1 MKSQVIINPTIL
13 IASMVVL
20 ISNIIHFDLLSEA
33 QTSNTAGI
41 NITLPELYTKVQKS
55 VVDITDFN
63 ITQSDEDIGP
73 PSGSGF
79 IYDTIGNIIT
89 TTAVVSDIQD
99 LEVKFWDGSVYR
111 ADVVGLDPFSDIA
124 VIRVQDAPRNLLVPL
139 SIGNSSDLQVG
150 DQVIT
155 VSSPF
160 DISGLLAEGIIGKL
174 GGLMPS
180 EEEGE
185 TTAPSFSIPDIIVT
199 DVPTNPGSAGGP
211 LLSLKNNQV
220 IGMNAAVFS
229 STGEFAGVSFA
240 IPSNT
245 IRKVVPSLIES
256 GSYAHPWLGISGIDV
271 TRAVTQAMGLTE
283 PRGFLVTDIS
293 PRSPAGMAGIIEGNI
308 TTTLSGEELNLG
320 GDIITAIDN
329 QSVREIGDILG
340 YMAREKNVGDEVK
353 LAFIRDNQPGQI
365 NVTLGSRPSLEEIIE
380 EEEDLPSFENNS
392 YGITIQYPANWTK
405 DEEDLDPT
413 DPITNIVTFSA
424 PFDSR
429 LDQYS
434 ENFGIS
440 IENLTDTNMTLE
452 EYADSLIA
460 NYNETLTD
468 FKLIESNTNST
479 LGGSNPAYRLVYS
492 DREDDTSYRTME
504 VGTIIGDKVYFIE
517 YIAEEE
523 NYSDY
528 LPIVYTM
535 VDSLEIIK

>member
-1 MKSQVIINPTIL
+1 
-13 IASMVVL
+13 
-20 ISNIIHFDLLSEA
+20 
-33 QTSNTAGI
+33 
-41 NITLPELYTKVQKS
+41 
-55 VVDITDFN
+55 
-63 ITQSDEDIGP
+63 
-73 PSGSGF
+73 
-79 IYDTIGNIIT
+79 
-89 TTAVVSDIQD
+89 
-99 LEVKFWDGSVYR
+99 
-111 ADVVGLDPFSDIA
+111 
-124 VIRVQDAPRNLLVPL
+124 
-139 SIGNSSDLQVG
+139 
-150 DQVIT
+150 
-155 VSSPF
+155 
-160 DISGLLAEGIIGKL
+160 
-174 GGLMPS
+174 
-180 EEEGE
+180 
-185 TTAPSFSIPDIIVT
+185 
-199 DVPTNPGSAGGP
+199 
-211 LLSLKNNQV
+211 
-220 IGMNAAVFS
+220 
-229 STGEFAGVSFA
+229 
-240 IPSNT
+240 
-245 IRKVVPSLIES
+245 
-256 GSYAHPWLGISGIDV
+256 
-271 TRAVTQAMGLTE
+271 
-283 PRGFLVTDIS
+283 
-293 PRSPAGMAGIIEGNI
+293 
-308 TTTLSGEELNLG
+308 
-320 GDIITAIDN
+320 
-329 QSVREIGDILG
+329 
-340 YMAREKNVGDEVK
+340 MAREKNVGDEVK

-405 DEEDLDPT
+405 EEEDLDPT

-434 ENFGIS
+434 ESFGIS

-535 VDSLEIIK
+535 ADSLEIIK

>member
-63 ITQSDEDIGP
+63 TTQSDEDIGP

-111 ADVVGLDPFSDIA
+111 ADVVGLDPFSNIA

-180 EEEGE
+180 EDEGE
-185 TTAPSFSIPDIIVT
+185 TTTPSFSIPDIIVT

-229 STGEFAGVSFA
+229 TTGEFAGVSFA

-271 TRAVTQAMGLTE
+271 TRAVAQAMGLTE

-293 PRSPAGMAGIIEGNI
+293 PGSPADMAGIIAGNI

-329 QSVREIGDILG
+329 QSVRDIGDILSH
-340 YMAREKNVGDEVK
+340 MAREKNVGDEVK

-380 EEEDLPSFENNS
+380 EEDLPSFENNS
-392 YGITIQYPANWTK
+392 YGIKMQYPANWTK

-535 VDSLEIIK
+535 ADSLEIIK

>member
-1 MKSQVIINPTIL
+1 
-13 IASMVVL
+13 
-20 ISNIIHFDLLSEA
+20 
-33 QTSNTAGI
+33 
-41 NITLPELYTKVQKS
+41 
-55 VVDITDFN
+55 
-63 ITQSDEDIGP
+63 
-73 PSGSGF
+73 
-79 IYDTIGNIIT
+79 
-89 TTAVVSDIQD
+89 
-99 LEVKFWDGSVYR
+99 
-111 ADVVGLDPFSDIA
+111 
-124 VIRVQDAPRNLLVPL
+124 
-139 SIGNSSDLQVG
+139 
-150 DQVIT
+150 
-155 VSSPF
+155 
-160 DISGLLAEGIIGKL
+160 
-174 GGLMPS
+174 
-180 EEEGE
+180 
-185 TTAPSFSIPDIIVT
+185 
-199 DVPTNPGSAGGP
+199 
-211 LLSLKNNQV
+211 LKNNQV

-256 GSYAHPWLGISGIDV
+256 GSYAHPWLGISGVDV
-271 TRAVTQAMGLTE
+271 TRAVAQAMGLTE

-293 PRSPAGMAGIIEGNI
+293 PRSPADMTGIIAGNI

-329 QSVREIGDILG
+329 QSVREIGDILS
-340 YMAREKNVGDEVK
+340 YIAREKNVGDEVK
-353 LAFIRDNQPGQI
+353 LTFIRDNQPGQI
-365 NVTLGSRPSLEEIIE
+365 NVTLGSRPSLEEVIE
-380 EEEDLPSFENNS
+380 EDDEDLPSFENNS
-392 YGITIQYPANWTK
+392 YGIKIQYPVNWTK

-413 DPITNIVTFSA
+413 DPITNIVTFSS

-479 LGGSNPAYRLVYS
+479 VAGSNPAYRLVYS
-492 DREDDTSYRTME
+492 DREDDTNYKTME
-504 VGTIIGDKVYFIE
+504 VGTIVGDKVYFIE

-535 VDSLEIIK
+535 ADSLEIIK

>member
-20 ISNIIHFDLLSEA
+20 ISNILHFDLLSEA

-63 ITQSDEDIGP
+63 TTQSDEDISP

-139 SIGNSSDLQVG
+139 SVGNSSDLQVG

-211 LLSLKNNQV
+211 LLSLTNNQV

-229 STGEFAGVSFA
+229 TTGEFAGVSFA

-293 PRSPAGMAGIIEGNI
+293 PGSPADMAGIIAGNI

-380 EEEDLPSFENNS
+380 EEDLPSFENNS

-434 ENFGIS
+434 ENFGMS

-535 VDSLEIIK
+535 ADSLEIIK

>member
-1 MKSQVIINPTIL
+1 MKSQVIINHTIL

-20 ISNIIHFDLLSEA
+20 ISNIIHSNLLSEA

-63 ITQSDEDIGP
+63 TTQSDEDIGP

-111 ADVVGLDPFSDIA
+111 ADVVGLDPFSNIA

-271 TRAVTQAMGLTE
+271 TRAVAQAMGLTE

-293 PRSPAGMAGIIEGNI
+293 PGSPADMAGIIEGNI

-380 EEEDLPSFENNS
+380 EEDLPSFENNS
-392 YGITIQYPANWTK
+392 YGIKIQYPANWTK

-413 DPITNIVTFSA
+413 DPITNIVTFSS
-424 PFDSR
+424 PFGNR

-468 FKLIESNTNST
+468 FKLIESNTNGT

-492 DREDDTSYRTME
+492 DREDDTSYKTME

-535 VDSLEIIK
+535 ADSLEIIK

>member
-1 MKSQVIINPTIL
+1 
-13 IASMVVL
+13 MVVL
-20 ISNIIHFDLLSEA
+20 ISNTIHSNLLSEA
-33 QTSNTAGI
+33 QTSNTAGV

-63 ITQSDEDIGP
+63 TTQSDEDIGP

-79 IYDTIGNIIT
+79 IYDTNGNIIT
-89 TTAVVSDIQD
+89 TTSVVSDIQED
-99 LEVKFWDGSVYR
+99 LEVKFWDGSVYS
-111 ADVVGLDPFSDIA
+111 ADVVGLDSFSNIA
-124 VIRVQDAPRNLLVPL
+124 VIRVQDAPRNILVPL

-174 GGLMPS
+174 GVLIPS

-185 TTAPSFSIPDIIVT
+185 TAAPSFSIPDIIVT

-211 LLSLKNNQV
+211 LLSLKKNQV

-256 GSYAHPWLGISGIDV
+256 GSYAHPWLGISGVDV
-271 TRAVTQAMGLTE
+271 TRAVAQAMGLTE

-293 PRSPAGMAGIIEGNI
+293 PGSPADMAGIIAGNI

-320 GDIITAIDN
+320 GDIISAIDN
-329 QSVREIGDILG
+329 QSVREIGDILS

-353 LAFIRDNQPGQI
+353 LTFIRDNQPGQI
-365 NVTLGSRPSLEEIIE
+365 NVTLGSRPSLEGIIE
-380 EEEDLPSFENNS
+380 EDEDLRSFENNS
-392 YGITIQYPANWTK
+392 YGIKIQYPANWTK

-413 DPITNIVTFSA
+413 DPITNIVTFSS

-434 ENFGIS
+434 ETFGIS

-479 LGGSNPAYRLVYS
+479 LAGSNPAYRLVYS
-492 DREDDTSYRTME
+492 DREDDTNYKTME

-535 VDSLEIIK
+535 ADSLEIIK

>member
-63 ITQSDEDIGP
+63 TTQSDEDIGP

-139 SIGNSSDLQVG
+139 SVGNSSDLQVG

-229 STGEFAGVSFA
+229 TTGEFAGVSFA

-271 TRAVTQAMGLTE
+271 TRAVAQAMGLTE

-293 PRSPAGMAGIIEGNI
+293 PGSPAGMAGIIEGNI
-308 TTTLSGEELNLG
+308 TTTLSGEKLNLG

-380 EEEDLPSFENNS
+380 EEDLPSFENNS
-392 YGITIQYPANWTK
+392 YGIKIQYPANWTK
-405 DEEDLDPT
+405 EEEDLDPT

-535 VDSLEIIK
+535 ADSLEIIK